1 MPLTGSHY
9 YRGMIRLLSAGV
21 LTGALAV
28 MLTLA
33 AAQGETPAVPDAPP
47 PGAAPEVPT
56 YWNDIQPLIAASC
69 ASCHRAGGIAPFA
82 LDSYAAAAPVAG
94 LIAQVTQARIMPPWP
109 PGSRTPR
116 LKYDRSLTD
125 AQIALLAAWAAAGAP
140 QGTLPATV
148 PPAARPEKP

>member
-1 MPLTGSHY
+1 
-9 YRGMIRLLSAGV
+9 MIRLGSAGV

-33 AAQGETPAVPDAPP
+33 AAQGETPAVPGAPP
-47 PGAAPEVPT
+47 PGGASEVPT
-56 YWNDIQPLIAASC
+56 YWNDIQPLIAARC

-109 PGSRTPR
+109 PGPRTPR

-125 AQIALLAAWAAAGAP
+125 AQIALLADWAATGAP
-140 QGTLPATV
+140 QGTPPVTV